1 MKAWGVARQEAL
13 LALGRVRNNVPV
25 AEALTASHHATN
37 LSAKDRALLT
47 QLVYGVLRQRRYL
60 DAVME
65 PFVRQE
71 LEPDIRD
78 ILRMGFYQLKFL
90 SRIPAYA
97 VVNAAVEQTK
107 AIQPKASRLVNAVLR
122 RGQQYE
128 PANLTLAVQY
138 SHPDWLVARW
148 AERFGSRLPEIL
160 AENNKIP
167 PLTLRVNRTKASRD
181 EILEELRQLNIEAEP
196 SQYVPE
202 AIRVMGS
209 LWLEDFPW
217 FQKGWVSVQ
226 DESGMLVSHVLD
238 PQPGDRILD
247 LTAGVGGKTGH
258 LAELTHG
265 QAKILAVDASAPRL
279 TLLRKNLERLGVIE
293 GVTSQIGYAKSIL
306 ATIGR
311 TQAFNKVLVD
321 APCSNLGVL
330 RRRVDARWRKQEQ
343 NLVENQTLQRDLL
356 AAAIDVTESGGTIV
370 YSTCSIEPEETTE
383 VVATIVEQFANVHT
397 DSVIPYL
404 PSPLLNAASTDGML
418 TIVPGDY
425 GMDGFF
431 IARLLKDAEDDGVKG
446 NDAN

>member
-13 LALGRVRNNVPV
+13 VALGRVRNNVPV
-25 AEALTASHHATN
+25 AEALTASHQTTSM
-37 LSAKDRALLT
+37 SANDRALLT
-47 QLVYGVLRQRRYL
+47 QLVYGVLRHRRYL
-60 DAVME
+60 DAVIE

-78 ILRMGFYQLKFL
+78 ILRMGFFQLKFL
-90 SRIPAYA
+90 NRIPPYA

-128 PANLTLAVQY
+128 PTNLNLAVQY

-148 AERFGSRLPEIL
+148 ATRFGNRLPEIL

-167 PLTLRVNRTKASRD
+167 PLTLRVNSTKASRD
-181 EILEELRQLNIEAEP
+181 DVLRELKRLNIEAEP
-196 SQYVPE
+196 SRFVPE
-202 AIRVMGS
+202 AIRVTGS
-209 LWLEDFPW
+209 LWLEHLPW
-217 FQKGWVSVQ
+217 FQNGWVSVQ

-238 PQPGDRILD
+238 PQPGDHILD

-258 LAELTHG
+258 LAEMTRG
-265 QAKILAVDASAPRL
+265 QAKIVAIDASAHRL
-279 TLLRKNLERLGVIE
+279 MLLQQNLERLGVAG
-293 GVTSQIGYAKSIL
+293 GVTTQTGDAQSIL
-306 ATIGR
+306 ASMGR
-311 TQAFNKVLVD
+311 SQAFDKVLVD

-343 NLVENQTLQRDLL
+343 NLVEHQALQRQLL
-356 AAAIDVTESGGTIV
+356 ASAIEVTKPGGVLV

-383 VVATIVEQFANVHT
+383 VIAAMLTQFADVHK
-397 DSVIPYL
+397 DSVMPYL
-404 PSPLLNAASTDGML
+404 PTPLPNAATADGML

-431 IARLLKDAEDDGVKG
+431 IARLVKDAGGE
-446 NDAN
+446 